1 MAASLA
7 WIVGLTVVFSW
18 LAFSA
23 YRRP

>member
-18 LAFSA
+18 LAFNA